1 MKIEDAKKLVM
12 SKYPN
17 YAIDKVTET
26 NKYFLVSIV
35 LPKKHSPENLFL
47 SPQDGCLK
55 AVDKSTKKIFTYHPI
70 IHG

>member
-1 MKIEDAKKLVM
+1 MNIEEAKKLVA
-12 SKYPN
+12 SRYTN
-17 YAIDKVTET
+17 YVINKVTET

-35 LPKKHSPENLFL
+35 LPKKYDSENLFL

-55 AVDKSTKKIFTYHPI
+55 AVDKQTKKIFTYHPI